1 MFEIRRITIIGLGL
15 IGGSMALAFK
25 RAGFYVTGVDLNS
38 SNLELAL
45 KLEAVDQVTSEV
57 ELGVRDADLVV
68 LATPVGQMIKTAH
81 KIASHLKDNCLI
93 TDVGSCK
100 AQIVKAMEL
109 IFGEEKHFIGGHPM
123 AGSEKSG
130 MEAAD
135 SLLFENA
142 VYVLTPTPQSNKKAL
157 ECLEKLFT
165 DIGAHVLKLTPEQH
179 DLIVAA
185 VSHLP
190 HLIAVNLV
198 NSVGVI
204 AEEEQNTLMLAAG
217 GFRDTTRIAMGNSI
231 VWRDI
236 CAYNKP
242 LIKRMLSI
250 FKEQLSHLEQ
260 ALDAENEEILMKL
273 FEDAKNLRSQIP
285 SRAKGVLPSIYEIVV
300 NVPDKP
306 GMIAEISA
314 LLAKESINISDIEI
328 LRVRENDE
336 GTIRVGFNS
345 LDHAL
350 KAVEVLKKH
359 QYVVRMR

>member
-1 MFEIRRITIIGLGL
+1 MFEIRKITIIGLGL

-25 RAGFYVTGVDLNS
+25 RAGFHVTGVDLNF
-38 SNLELAL
+38 SNLELAQ

-57 ELGVRDADLVV
+57 ELGVKDADLVV
-68 LATPVGQMIKTAH
+68 LATPVGQMIKTAQ
-81 KIASHLKDNCLI
+81 KIAPHLKENCLI

-100 AQIVKAMEL
+100 MQIVNALEP
-109 IFGEEKHFIGGHPM
+109 IFGKKKHYIGGHPM

-135 SLLFENA
+135 GLLFENA
-142 VYVLTPTPQSNKKAL
+142 VYVLTPTPQTNKKAL
-157 ECLEKLFT
+157 ECLEDLLRK
-165 DIGAHVLKLTPEQH
+165 IGSHVLKLTPEQH

-204 AEEEQNTLMLAAG
+204 AEEEESTLMLAAG
-217 GFRDTTRIAMGNSI
+217 GFRDTTRIAMGNAI
-231 VWRDI
+231 IWRDI

-242 LIKRMLSI
+242 FIKKMLAI

-260 ALDAENEEILMKL
+260 ALDAEDEETLMKL
-273 FEDAKNLRSQIP
+273 FQTAKNLRSQIP

-300 NVPDKP
+300 SVPDKL
-306 GMIAEISA
+306 GMIAEIST

-328 LRVRENDE
+328 LRVRENDD
-336 GTIRVGFNS
+336 GTIRVGFSS

-350 KAVEVLKKH
+350 KAVEVLKKNK
-359 QYVVRMR
+359 YAVRMR